1 MLLDANEETFELVEI
16 DGKETLF
23 TNSRLDRTT
32 VPEGLFCYDI
42 RESEGFSS
50 EPVTLEPYVMV
61 NHWGTV
67 LSKEEFTLNDE
78 GFYSIDDFNYMGETL
93 SIEEFTSP
101 QNDIDMNM

>member
-16 DGKETLF
+16 DGREVLF
-23 TNSRLDRTT
+23 TNGRLDRTT

-42 RESEGFSS
+42 RESEGFSG
-50 EPVTLEPYVMV
+50 EPVTLEPYVTV

-67 LSKEEFTLNDE
+67 LSKEEFTLNDG
-78 GFYSIDDFNYMGETL
+78 GFYPIDDFNYLGETL
-93 SIEEFTSP
+93 SIKEYMEH

>member
-16 DGKETLF
+16 DGREVLF
-23 TNSRLDRTT
+23 TNGRLDRTT

-50 EPVTLEPYVMV
+50 EPVSLEPYVTV

-67 LSKEEFTLNDE
+67 LSKEEFTLNDG
-78 GFYSIDDFNYMGETL
+78 GFYPIDDFNYMGEAL

-101 QNDIDMNM
+101 QNDIDMNI

>member
-1 MLLDANEETFELVEI
+1 M
-16 DGKETLF
+16 F
-23 TNSRLDRTT
+23 TNGRLDRTT

-42 RESEGFSS
+42 RESNGFSG
-50 EPVTLEPYVMV
+50 EPVTLEPHVMV

-101 QNDIDMNM
+101 QNDIDMNI

>member
-16 DGKETLF
+16 DGREVLF
-23 TNSRLDRTT
+23 TNGRLDRTT

-42 RESEGFSS
+42 RESEGFSG
-50 EPVTLEPYVMV
+50 EPVTLEPYVTV

-67 LSKEEFTLNDE
+67 LSKEEFTLNDG
-78 GFYSIDDFNYMGETL
+78 GFYPIDDFNYLGETL
-93 SIEEFTSP
+93 SNKEYMEH

>member
-50 EPVTLEPYVMV
+50 EPVTLEPYVTV

-67 LSKEEFTLNDE
+67 LSKEEFTLNDG
-78 GFYSIDDFNYMGETL
+78 GFYPIDDFNYMGEVL

-101 QNDIDMNM
+101 QNDIDMNI

>member
-1 MLLDANEETFELVEI
+1 
-16 DGKETLF
+16 
-23 TNSRLDRTT
+23 
-32 VPEGLFCYDI
+32 
-42 RESEGFSS
+42 
-50 EPVTLEPYVMV
+50 MV

-101 QNDIDMNM
+101 QNDIDMNI

>member
-23 TNSRLDRTT
+23 TTSRLDRTT

-50 EPVTLEPYVMV
+50 EPVTLEPYVTV

-67 LSKEEFTLNDE
+67 LSKEEFTLNDG
-78 GFYSIDDFNYMGETL
+78 GFYPIDDFNYLGETL
-93 SIEEFTSP
+93 SIKEYMEH

>member
-50 EPVTLEPYVMV
+50 EPVTLEPYVTV
-61 NHWGTV
+61 NHLGTV
-67 LSKEEFTLNDE
+67 LSKEEFTLNDG
-78 GFYSIDDFNYMGETL
+78 GFYPIDDFNYLGETL
-93 SIEEFTSP
+93 SIKEYMEH

>member
-50 EPVTLEPYVMV
+50 EPVTLEPYVTV

-78 GFYSIDDFNYMGETL
+78 GFYPIDNFNYMGEAL

-101 QNDIDMNM
+101 QNDIDMNI

>member
-1 MLLDANEETFELVEI
+1 M
-16 DGKETLF
+16 GKKHCSQTEGL
-23 TNSRLDRTT
+23 T
-32 VPEGLFCYDI
+32 VPEVLFCYDI
-42 RESEGFSS
+42 RESEGFSG
-50 EPVTLEPYVMV
+50 EPVTLEPHVMV

-101 QNDIDMNM
+101 QNDIDMNI